1 MAHLLEFETALKE
14 VVNAKRLSASKMNN
28 LTEIALKSMAD
39 DTQLVSILFR
49 THKSLQSAAKISS
62 LYVFD
67 ALARAA
73 RTQVSKHGLTGD
85 INTHPGNCATFLLKL
100 EGILDG
106 LFQNMASVPL
116 PEAKEKSKKVLDIWV
131 KGSTFPASVLARL
144 KEVVSNEPGKDNGV
158 KVPTDPRLHAAAP
171 PPTVI
176 PSYAVPPAAP
186 SADPQATL
194 LALLTQAAANNAAAQ
209 APPIPIPPLQ
219 PNYQQAALLQQLS
232 LVASLGNVSQPPVP
246 AAIPA
251 YPSVSPPPYAPN
263 GGDRRDPR
271 VDGNDYRRNDE
282 RASFRRGPPGRYDSR
297 DRDRDS
303 RDYGHKDDRRGGRR
317 DSRSRSPPSRFPGRR
332 EVRPYSPPRRPSLPE
347 PAPPQPVGRAPART
361 APGKDEFGR
370 DIRPASPSPEP
381 PDDLVAPPPKSPP
394 APVVSPRVE
403 REPAD
408 APAASNHDHQM
419 SLPSSVD
426 ATSLVSNKIPSKQGL
441 ESFNLATFD
450 FTAATS
456 WETLGNLWQV
466 THGYPPS
473 TEELMAFVMSGGQ
486 MQPSQQLSHQKQQQQ
501 QVSQQQQWGR
511 QGQPSS
517 RGGFRG
523 RGGNFRGS
531 GRGNHG
537 GGNHYGGGYREDGGS
552 QWQSSGSGDTDA
564 VVLGGGQDISSIPD
578 AGASGG
584 RMQKVGEKWLF
595 VREE

>member
-73 RTQVSKHGLTGD
+73 H
-85 INTHPGNCATFLLKL
+85 
-100 EGILDG
+100 
-106 LFQNMASVPL
+106 
-116 PEAKEKSKKVLDIWV
+116 
-131 KGSTFPASVLARL
+131 
-144 KEVVSNEPGKDNGV
+144 NGV

-297 DRDRDS
+297 DRDHLAVRQADFLGGAS
-303 RDYGHKDDRRGGRR
+303 TATARRT
-317 DSRSRSPPSRFPGRR
+317 S
-332 EVRPYSPPRRPSLPE
+332 
-347 PAPPQPVGRAPART
+347 PART